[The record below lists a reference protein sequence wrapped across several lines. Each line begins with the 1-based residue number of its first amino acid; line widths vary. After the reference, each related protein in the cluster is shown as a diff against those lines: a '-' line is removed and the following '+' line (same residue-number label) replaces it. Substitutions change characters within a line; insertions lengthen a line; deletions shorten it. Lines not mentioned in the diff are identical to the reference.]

1 MQDIQTKGQRTP
13 TANKNQH
20 EKNEKYTMHIPHLK
34 KTFERIWFKYAQS
47 LAQHLSHFNQSI

>member
-20 EKNEKYTMHIPHLK
+20 DKNEKYTMHIPHLK
-34 KTFERIWFKYAQS
+34 KTFERIWF
-47 LAQHLSHFNQSI
+47 